1 MGSIAVEEEPGPTR
15 VSILRKD
22 NIIVE
27 SGLWLNYV
35 AKDLIQNISS
45 STYVLITDTNI
56 APLYVPSFQ
65 QCFQAEALK
74 VSPPPRLL
82 TYKIPP
88 GETSK
93 TSTTKD
99 RVERWMLHER
109 CTRDTVVIA
118 LGGGVI
124 GDMIG

>member
-1 MGSIAVEEEPGPTR
+1 MGSIPLQEPAGPTK
-15 VSILRKD
+15 VSILGKED
-22 NIIVE
+22 IIVDH
-27 SGLWLNYV
+27 GLWLNYT
-35 AKDLIQNISS
+35 AKDLLHNLTS

-56 APLYVPSFQ
+56 GPLYVPAFKS
-65 QCFQAEALK
+65 CFEHEALN
-74 VSPPPRLL
+74 VSPTPRLL
-82 TYKIPP
+82 TYEIPP

-93 TSTTKD
+93 TNTTKD